1 MQSSRLTVKVA
12 RVTRHENLLRA
23 RENSNILHGLK
34 LINVVIFSFFSFFF
48 LTNKIY
54 LFTWKETLSEW
65 LFFLIRVF
73 KTKKG

>member
-1 MQSSRLTVKVA
+1 M
-12 RVTRHENLLRA
+12 TRHENLLRA

-54 LFTWKETLSEW
+54 LFTWKETLSES

>member
-54 LFTWKETLSEW
+54 LFTWKETLSES

>member
-34 LINVVIFSFFSFFF
+34 LINVVIFSFFF

-54 LFTWKETLSEW
+54 LFTWKETLSES